1 MQTIDEIVA
10 SLKSMGSE
18 YNRDGM
24 ARFGINTELAFG
36 ISMAEL
42 KPFAKQFK
50 KNHELAVQLWETG
63 IHEARI
69 LSILIDDPKK
79 VSSNQMDK
87 MVADFNSWDV
97 CDQAAMKLFCYT
109 TYSWEKVYEWAK
121 SEAEFTRRA
130 SFALIAGLCLH
141 HKVKNN
147 EPFQNALNLILEYA
161 IDERNF
167 VKKAVNWAL
176 RQIGKRNIIL
186 HEEALKCC
194 HIMLEKYPNS
204 KSARWIA
211 NDAIRELNDS
221 KIINRIKKS
230 RHN

>member
-1 MQTIDEIVA
+1 MNYKEIIA
-10 SLKSMGSE
+10 TLKNMGTD
-18 YNRDGM
+18 YNRNGM
-24 ARFGINTELAFG
+24 ARFGINTDFAFG

-42 KPFAKQFK
+42 KPFSKQFK
-50 KNHELAVQLWETG
+50 KNHELALELWNSG
-63 IHEARI
+63 FHEARI

-79 VSSNQMDK
+79 VTPEQMDK

-109 TYSWEKVYEWAK
+109 PYCWQKVEEWAE
-121 SEAEFTRRA
+121 SDLEFTRRA

-141 HKVKNN
+141 YKPKDNQ
-147 EPFQNALNLILEYA
+147 PFEYALNIILKYS

-176 RQIGKRNIIL
+176 RQIGKRNLVLHQKALECCYQIL
-186 HEEALKCC
+186 ET
-194 HIMLEKYPNS
+194 YPTS
-204 KSARWIA
+204 KSARWITA
-211 NDAIRELNDS
+211 DAIRELNDE
-221 KIINRIKKS
+221 KIISRIRKS

>member
-1 MQTIDEIVA
+1 MSTIEII
-10 SLKSMGSE
+10 SQLKSMGSE
-18 YNRDGM
+18 HNRNGM
-24 ARFGINTELAFG
+24 ARFGINTECALG

-50 KNHELAVQLWETG
+50 KNHDLAIELWDSG
-63 IHEARI
+63 FHEARI

-79 VSSNQMDK
+79 VTPEQMDN
-87 MVADFNSWDV
+87 MVSDFNSWDV

-109 TYSWEKVYEWAK
+109 PYCWQKVEEWA
-121 SEAEFTRRA
+121 ECELEFTRRA

-141 HKVKNN
+141 YKPKENQ
-147 EPFQNALNLILEYA
+147 PFENSLDIILKYSN
-161 IDERNF
+161 DERNF

-176 RQIGKRNIIL
+176 RQIGKRNLYLHQKALDCCQQIL
-186 HEEALKCC
+186 ET
-194 HIMLEKYPNS
+194 YPNS

-211 NDAIRELNDS
+211 NDAIRELNDE
-221 KIINRIKKS
+221 KIISRIRKS